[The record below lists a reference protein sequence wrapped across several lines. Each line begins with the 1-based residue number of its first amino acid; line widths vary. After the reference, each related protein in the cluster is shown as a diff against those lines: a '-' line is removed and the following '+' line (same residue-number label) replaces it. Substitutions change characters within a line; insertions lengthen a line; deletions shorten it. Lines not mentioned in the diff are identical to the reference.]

1 MTWQTYQDLNSQQ
14 PFEIVGQWGFT
25 PTELPYSGTLHYQPQ
40 AMHLL
45 LTANDLAISQHQQAF
60 LYGRG
65 TVVLPVANGA
75 PVYLPVKVSLS
86 GLYPVRQQQTFQNDD
101 QQAVL
106 DYGVLGMVL
115 GGFVTATTRLAALQ
129 LDLLNLT
136 AWLQPAAGTV
146 KRSSAPTAKPQDWFQ
161 FTIGQRTYQ
170 LLTTTRPLV
179 GTLLGDQQVSG
190 FQVHQSIGVALGT
203 GGGSL
208 REVSLIA
215 KQVAD
220 WLAVVSGQPTV
231 VTRLVGQ
238 VADQQLMIF
247 ETTADQAVSCDFR
260 FTRLAIPRDNAWY
273 QAMALSLRNWLMTY
287 DKLVPVVNTLTPTR
301 PVQDINGEIQRIC
314 NCLNIIFDAFYKN
327 KGRKKEVYYRRKVK
341 IVLENCA
348 PQELQ
353 QAMGALP
360 VVRTT
365 NQLLDL
371 IRDARNVSAHSSLA
385 VTTVKGLT
393 TIGQKYQFQLVMK
406 TLLRL
411 WLLHQLGVSPTIL
424 AAEVRLAQ
432 PFEVV
437 MTQTW

>member
-1 MTWQTYQDLNSQQ
+1 MTWQTYQDLDSQQ

-25 PTELPYSGTLHYQPQ
+25 PTELTYNGTLHYQPQ

-45 LTANDLAISQHQQAF
+45 LTGTDLTISQHQQAF
-60 LYGRG
+60 LYGHG

-75 PVYLPVKVSLS
+75 PIYLPVKVSLS
-86 GLYPVRQQQTFQNDD
+86 GIYPIHQQQTFQGDG

-115 GGFVTATTRLAALQ
+115 GGFVTGATRLAALQ

-136 AWLQPAAGTV
+136 AWLQPAVGTV
-146 KRSSAPTAKPQDWFQ
+146 KRSSTPTGKPQDWFQ
-161 FTIGQRTYQ
+161 FMIGQQTYQ

-179 GTLLGDQQVSG
+179 GALLGEQQVSG
-190 FQVHQSIGVALGT
+190 FQVHQSIGVDLGT
-203 GGGSL
+203 GGSL

-220 WLAVVSGQPTV
+220 WLAVVSGRPTV
-231 VTRLVGQ
+231 VTRLLGQ
-238 VADQQLMIF
+238 AGANKLMIF
-247 ETTADQAVSCDFR
+247 ETTPDHAASCDFR
-260 FTRLAIPRDNAWY
+260 FTRLAIPRDNGWY

-314 NCLNIIFDAFYKN
+314 NCLNVIFDAFYKN

-341 IVLENCA
+341 IVLENCER
-348 PQELQ
+348 QDVQ
-353 QAMGALP
+353 QAMGALS

-393 TIGQKYQFQLVMK
+393 TIGQKYRFQLVMK

-411 WLLHQLGVSPTIL
+411 WLLHQLGVSPAIL

-432 PFEVV
+432 PFEVA